1 MYLSLDYGSDNCASI
16 VMTVQVFPQSTLE
29 ASASLPKM
37 ISESQRQGAYSGTL
51 PESIFLM
58 AL

>member
-1 MYLSLDYGSDNCASI
+1 MYLSLDYGSDNCDSI
-16 VMTVQVFPQSTLE
+16 VMTCTGVPTEHIGSH
-29 ASASLPKM
+29 ALPKM